1 MKLSTAL
8 VACLAALSWTP
19 AQIEAFGRTSFAGST
34 FRHSVNN
41 LRPEVHRTNSNAFR
55 GAMRSTFKSPA
66 DIPTNKLSAYGTA
79 VQFGGNLHKHGYGSQ
94 GMGSWDEMDDEEVGD
109 DFGRPA
115 LTRPQRPTYMWD
127 NTDDEEVGWGD
138 DFGRP
143 AHTRPQQPTGESIMN
158 SIMWDHT
165 DDTGVMRRLFMKSHG
180 NCQRCRAYNGYSS
193 ACNKFC

>member
-94 GMGSWDEMDDEEVGD
+94 GMGNWDEM
-109 DFGRPA
+109 
-115 LTRPQRPTYMWD
+115 
-127 NTDDEEVGWGD
+127 DDEEVGWGD

-143 AHTRPQQPTGESIMN
+143 AHTRPQRPTGESIMN

-165 DDTGVMRRLFMKSHG
+165 DDTGVMRRLFMKSMKSHSK
-180 NCQRCRAYNGYSS
+180 CQRCRAYNPYSS
-193 ACNKFC
+193 ACNKFCHTTNHHR

>member
-1 MKLSTAL
+1 MRLSTAL

-41 LRPEVHRTNSNAFR
+41 LRPEVQRTNRNAFR
-55 GAMRSTFKSPA
+55 GAMTSTFKSPA

-79 VQFGGNLHKHGYGSQ
+79 IQFGGNLHKHGYGSQ
-94 GMGSWDEMDDEEVGD
+94 GMGNWDEMDDEEVGD

-115 LTRPQRPTYMWD
+115 
-127 NTDDEEVGWGD
+127 
-138 DFGRP
+138 
-143 AHTRPQQPTGESIMN
+143 HTRPQQPTGKSIMN

-165 DDTGVMRRLFMKSHG
+165 DDEEVGMKSHG

>member
-94 GMGSWDEMDDEEVGD
+94 GMGNWDEMDDEEV
-109 DFGRPA
+109 
-115 LTRPQRPTYMWD
+115 
-127 NTDDEEVGWGD
+127 
-138 DFGRP
+138 
-143 AHTRPQQPTGESIMN
+143 N

-165 DDTGVMRRLFMKSHG
+165 DDTGVMRRLFMKSMKSHSK
-180 NCQRCRAYNGYSS
+180 CQRCRAYNPYSS
-193 ACNKFC
+193 ACNKFCHTTNHHR

>member
-94 GMGSWDEMDDEEVGD
+94 GMGNWDEM
-109 DFGRPA
+109 
-115 LTRPQRPTYMWD
+115 
-127 NTDDEEVGWGD
+127 DDEEVGWGD

-165 DDTGVMRRLFMKSHG
+165 DDEEVGWGDDFGRVEGVEWDHTDDTGVMRRLFMKSHG